1 MGWGIAQIVLY
12 VVLLALIAKP
22 LGVFM
27 AHVFRGERTFL
38 DPALKPVERLIY
50 RLCGVDETREM
61 GVTAYAVSL
70 LVFNLAVLLF
80 MYVILRLQGH
90 LPFNPAHIP
99 DMSPTVAFNT
109 AISFATNT
117 NWQVYVPESQVS
129 YLSQM
134 LALAR
139 ENFVSAAV
147 GMAVAVAFIRGV
159 TGHSGR
165 HLGNFWVDM
174 TRSFLYVLLPISIVG
189 GLFLVSQGVVQNLNG
204 PTHAVTVQGT
214 VQTIAQGPF
223 ASQEIIKELGTNGG
237 GTYNANSAHPYENPS
252 PLTNFIED
260 LALLAIP
267 VALTYTFGRY
277 AGNQRQGWALFAAAM
292 VILLISVGVMYASEQ
307 RGNPILAK
315 AGATEKLTATQSGGN
330 MEGKEVR
337 FGIADSVLW
346 ATTTTDTSCGAVNAS
361 HDSLTP
367 LAGMMA
373 MLNIALGEVVFGG
386 VGVGIMGLLVNA
398 ILAVFIAGLMVGR
411 TPEYLGKKIEGRE
424 MKLASLAVLYFC
436 VTALGFA
443 ALAAVVPAGK
453 DAALNAGPH
462 GLSEILYGTIS
473 QTGNNGSAFAGL
485 TASGR
490 FWSTIGGLCMMWG
503 RYFFIIPCL
512 ALAGSL
518 AGKKSVPPSPG
529 TFPTTGGIF
538 VVLLVGV
545 ILIVGALTWFPAFAL
560 GPIVEHFLMN
570 AGKLFG
576 G

>member
-1 MGWGIAQIVLY
+1 MGWGILQIVVF
-12 VVLLALIAKP
+12 VVLLGLIAKP
-22 LGVFM
+22 LGAYM
-27 AHVFRGERTFL
+27 AHVFRNERTFL
-38 DPALKPVERLIY
+38 DPVVRPVEKLTY

-61 GVTAYAVSL
+61 GVVGYAMSL

-80 MYVILRLQGH
+80 MYAILRLQGH
-90 LPFNPAHIP
+90 LPLNPAHIP

-109 AISFATNT
+109 SVSFATNT

-129 YLSQM
+129 LLSQM

-147 GMAVAVAFIRGV
+147 GIAAAVAFIRGL
-159 TGHSGR
+159 TRHSGKQ
-165 HLGNFWVDM
+165 LGNFWVDM
-174 TRSFLYVLLPISIVG
+174 TRSFLYVLLPIAIIGTMV
-189 GLFLVSQGVVQNLNG
+189 LVSQGVVQNLSG
-204 PTHAVTVQGT
+204 PTHAVTVEGVTQS
-214 VQTIAQGPF
+214 IAQGPF

-237 GTYNANSAHPYENPS
+237 GSYNANSAHPYENPT
-252 PLTNFIED
+252 PLTNLIEM
-260 LALLAIP
+260 LAILAIP
-267 VALTYTFGRY
+267 VALTYTFGRF

-292 VILLISVGVMYASEQ
+292 VILLMSVAVMYASEQ
-307 RGNPILAK
+307 RGNPILTNL
-315 AGATEKLTATQSGGN
+315 GATQASTATQGGGN

-337 FGIADSVLW
+337 FGIASSILFSTV
-346 ATTTTDTSCGAVNAS
+346 TTDSSCGAVNNG

-367 LAGMMA
+367 IAGGTA

-424 MKLASLAVLYFC
+424 MKLAVLAVLYFC

-453 DAALNAGPH
+453 DAALNPGPH

-503 RYFFIIPCL
+503 RFFFIIPCL
-512 ALAGSL
+512 ALASSL

-529 TFPTTGGIF
+529 TFPTTGPIF

-545 ILIVGALTWFPAFAL
+545 ILIVGALTYFPALAL
-560 GPIVEHFLMN
+560 GPIVEQFLMN

-576 G
+576 

>member
-1 MGWGIAQIVLY
+1 MGWGIAQIVVY

-22 LGVFM
+22 LGAYM
-27 AHVFRGERTFL
+27 AHVFRGEHTFM
-38 DPALKPVERLIY
+38 DPVVKPVERLIY

-70 LVFNLAVLLF
+70 LVFNLAVVVF
-80 MYVILRLQGH
+80 IYVILRLQGH
-90 LPFNPAHIP
+90 LPLNPAHVP

-109 AISFATNT
+109 SVSFATNT
-117 NWQVYVPESQVS
+117 NWQVYVPEAQVS

-139 ENFVSAAV
+139 ENFISGAV
-147 GMAVAVAFIRGV
+147 GMAAGIAFIRGI
-159 TGHSGR
+159 TRRSGR
-165 HLGNFWVDM
+165 DLGNFWVDM
-174 TRSFLYVLLPISIVG
+174 TRSFLYVLLPISIIG
-189 GLFLVSQGVVQNLNG
+189 GLFLVSQGVVQSLNG

-223 ASQEIIKELGTNGG
+223 ASQEIIKELGNNGG
-237 GTYNANSAHPYENPS
+237 GSYSANSAHPYENPT
-252 PLTNFIED
+252 PLTNLVEM
-260 LALLAIP
+260 LAMLAIP
-267 VALTYTFGRY
+267 VSLTYTFGRF
-277 AGNQRQGWALFAAAM
+277 AGNQRQGWAVFAAAM
-292 VILLISVGVMYASEQ
+292 VILLMGVTVMYASEQ
-307 RGNPILAK
+307 KGNPILAK
-315 AGATEKLTATQSGGN
+315 LGANEKLTANQAGGN

-337 FGIADSVLW
+337 FGIAGSVLFS
-346 ATTTTDTSCGAVNAS
+346 TVTTDTSTGAVNNA

-367 LAGMMA
+367 LAGGIA

-424 MKLASLAVLYFC
+424 MKLASLAVLYFS

-453 DAALNAGPH
+453 DAALNSGPH
-462 GLSEILYGTIS
+462 GLSEIIYATIS

-503 RYFFIIPCL
+503 RYIFIIPCL

-518 AGKKSVPPSPG
+518 AGKKTVPPSPG

-545 ILIVGALTWFPAFAL
+545 ILIVGALTYFPALAL
-560 GPIVEHFLMN
+560 GPIVEHFLMY

-576 G
+576 

>member
-1 MGWGIAQIVLY
+1 MGWGILQIVVY
-12 VVLLALIAKP
+12 IVLLALIAKP
-22 LGVFM
+22 LGTYM
-27 AHVFRGERTFL
+27 YHVFRGERTFL
-38 DPALKPVERLIY
+38 HPIIRPVERLTY

-61 GVTAYAVSL
+61 GVIAYAVSM
-70 LVFNLAVLLF
+70 LVFNLFIFAFIYL
-80 MYVILRLQGH
+80 ILRVQGH
-90 LPFNPAHIP
+90 LPLNPAHIA

-109 AISFATNT
+109 AVSFTTNT

-129 YLSQM
+129 LLTQM

-147 GMAVAVAFIRGV
+147 GIAVAVAFIRGL
-159 TGHSGR
+159 TRRSR
-165 HLGNFWVDM
+165 RELGNFWVDM
-174 TRSFLYVLLPISIVG
+174 TRSLLYVLLPISVLG
-189 GLFLVSQGVVQNLNG
+189 TLVLVSQGVVQNLNA
-204 PTHAVTVQGT
+204 PTKVSTVEGVSQS
-214 VQTIAQGPF
+214 IAQGPF

-237 GTYNANSAHPYENPS
+237 GSYNANSSHPYENPTPFS
-252 PLTNFIED
+252 NFIED
-260 LALLAIP
+260 LAILAIP
-267 VALTYTFGRY
+267 VALTYMFGRY

-292 VILLISVGVMYASEQ
+292 VIVLMSIATMYWSEQ
-307 RGNPILAK
+307 RGNPIL
-315 AGATEKLTATQSGGN
+315 TKLGTNQALTSAQSGGN

-337 FGIADSVLW
+337 FGISASVLW
-346 ATTTTDTSCGAVNAS
+346 ASTTTETSCGAVNTG

-367 LAGMMA
+367 IAGMWA

-386 VGVGIMGLLVNA
+386 VGVGIMGLLVMA

-424 MKLASLAVLYFC
+424 MKLAVLAVLYFC

-453 DAALNAGPH
+453 EAALNPGPH
-462 GLSEILYGTIS
+462 GLSEIFYGTIS

-518 AGKKSVPPSPG
+518 AGKKTVPPSPG

-560 GPIVEHFLMN
+560 GPIVEQFLMN
-570 AGKLFG
+570 AGKLFS
-576 G
+576 

>member
-1 MGWGIAQIVLY
+1 MGWGIAQIILY
-12 VVLLALIAKP
+12 VVLLTLIAKP
-22 LGVFM
+22 LGTYM
-27 AHVFRGERTFL
+27 AHVFRGERTFMHRVMR
-38 DPALKPVERLIY
+38 PVERLVY
-50 RLCGVDETREM
+50 RLCGIDETREM

-80 MYVILRLQGH
+80 IYVILRLQGH
-90 LPFNPAHIP
+90 LPLNPAHIP

-109 AISFATNT
+109 AVSFTTNT
-117 NWQVYVPESQVS
+117 NWQVYVPETSVS

-139 ENFVSAAV
+139 ENFVSGAV
-147 GMAVAVAFIRGV
+147 GMAAGIAFIRGI
-159 TGHSGR
+159 TRRSGHQ
-165 HLGNFWVDM
+165 LGNFWVDM
-174 TRSFLYVLLPISIVG
+174 TRSILYVLLPISIIG
-189 GLFLVSQGVVQNLNG
+189 GLFLVSQGVVQNFNG
-204 PTHAVTVQGT
+204 PTRAVTVQGT
-214 VQTIAQGPF
+214 IQTIAQGPF
-223 ASQEIIKELGTNGG
+223 ASQEIIKELGNNGG
-237 GTYNANSAHPYENPS
+237 GSYNANSAHPYENPS
-252 PLTNFIED
+252 PLTNFIEM
-260 LALLAIP
+260 LAELAIP
-267 VALTYTFGRY
+267 VSLTYTFGRF
-277 AGNQRQGWALFAAAM
+277 AGNQRQGWAVFAAAM
-292 VILLISVGVMYASEQ
+292 VIVVMGVTVMYASEQ
-307 RGNPILAK
+307 KGNPILTK
-315 AGATEKLTATQSGGN
+315 LGADQALTSTQAGGN

-337 FGIADSVLW
+337 FGIADSVLF
-346 ATTTTDTSCGAVNAS
+346 ANVTTDTSTGAVNSS

-367 LAGMMA
+367 LAGGTA

-453 DAALNAGPH
+453 DAALNSGPH

-490 FWSTIGGLCMMWG
+490 FWSTIGGLAMMWG
-503 RYFFIIPCL
+503 RYFFIVPCL

-518 AGKKSVPPSPG
+518 AGKKTVPPSPG

-545 ILIVGALTWFPAFAL
+545 ILIVGALTYFPALAL
-560 GPIVEHFLMN
+560 GPIVEHFLMY

-576 G
+576 